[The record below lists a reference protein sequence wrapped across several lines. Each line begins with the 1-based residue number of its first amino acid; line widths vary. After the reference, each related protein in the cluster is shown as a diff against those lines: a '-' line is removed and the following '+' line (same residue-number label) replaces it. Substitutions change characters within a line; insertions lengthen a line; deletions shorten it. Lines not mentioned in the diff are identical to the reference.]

1 MEDSV
6 KERLRRFLNEEK
18 IPTSEFCQTIGV
30 SPGYVTSIR
39 ESLQPDKLKS
49 IAINYPQ
56 LNIGWLMTGFGNMI
70 NITETIEAKIE
81 NENIIL
87 PKEIFGLLKQ
97 QTETILSQQK
107 TIEFLSK
114 TERGNVVHR
123 DANAKN
129 AGASGF

>member
-1 MEDSV
+1 
-6 KERLRRFLNEEK
+6 
-18 IPTSEFCQTIGV
+18 
-30 SPGYVTSIR
+30 
-39 ESLQPDKLKS
+39 
-49 IAINYPQ
+49 
-56 LNIGWLMTGFGNMI
+56 MTGFGNMI